1 MHQTSQPLEMPVLFD
16 LQAVSVRFGQLE
28 ALKSVD
34 LQISQGQ
41 RLALIGSNGSG
52 KSTLLR
58 VLNGLIS
65 PKSSQKSGRKTEFVS
80 GTIQTDEN
88 LRQAML
94 FQRPH
99 MLRMSV
105 QANVAM
111 GLWLAGTGW
120 AEAKTRALEA
130 LARVELQ
137 AEAARSAKTL
147 SQGQQQRVALA
158 RAWVCLSDPKLQ
170 NALLLDEPTASMDP
184 HAKREVEALM
194 HDFAAQNMTLVFS
207 SHNLGQVKRLAT
219 HVAYLEHGK
228 LLAYLPVDDFFDAET
243 LRAVSPAAEAFLKGE
258 TA

>member
-1 MHQTSQPLEMPVLFD
+1 MTASTILLASHTQLFD
-16 LQAVSVRFGQLE
+16 LQAVSVRFGRTE
-28 ALKSVD
+28 ALKNVD
-34 LQISQGQ
+34 LQVLQGQ

-58 VLNGLIS
+58 VLNGLIT
-65 PKSSQKSGRKTEFVS
+65 PKSSQKSGYML
-80 GTIQTDEN
+80 GTLQTDAN
-88 LRQAML
+88 MRQAML

-99 MLRMSV
+99 MLRTSV
-105 QANVAM
+105 LANVAM
-111 GLWLAGTGW
+111 GLWLGGVRW

-130 LARVELQ
+130 LARVGLQ
-137 AEAARSAKTL
+137 NEALRSAKTL

-158 RAWVCLSDPKLQ
+158 RAWVCLSDPALQ
-170 NALLLDEPTASMDP
+170 NVLMLDEPTASMDP

-228 LLAYLPVDDFFDAET
+228 LLAYLPVDDFFDAEK
-243 LRAVSPAAEAFLKGE
+243 LRAVSPAADAFLKGE

>member
-1 MHQTSQPLEMPVLFD
+1 MTLQASSSPKAPVLFD
-16 LQAVSVRFGQLE
+16 LQAVLVRFGPLE
-28 ALKSVD
+28 PLKNVD
-34 LQISQGQ
+34 LQILQGQ
-41 RLALIGSNGSG
+41 RVALIGSNGSG

-65 PKSSQKSGRKTEFVS
+65 SKSSQKSGQIS
-80 GTIQTDEN
+80 GTVLTDEN

-99 MLRMSV
+99 MLRTSV

-111 GLWLAGTGW
+111 GLWLGGVGW
-120 AEAKTRALEA
+120 AQAKARALEA
-130 LARVELQ
+130 LARVGLQ
-137 AEAARSAKTL
+137 DEAARSAKTL

-158 RAWVCLSDPKLQ
+158 RAWVCLSDARLQ
-170 NALLLDEPTASMDP
+170 NVLLLDEPTASMDP

-194 HDFAAQNMTLVFS
+194 LDFAAQNMTLVFS

-228 LLAYLPVDDFFDAET
+228 LLAYLPVSDFFDAEK
-243 LRAVSPAAEAFLKGE
+243 LCRVSPAADAFLKGE

>member
-1 MHQTSQPLEMPVLFD
+1 MTLLFD
-16 LQAVSVRFGQLE
+16 LKAVSVRFGQLE

-34 LQISQGQ
+34 LQILQSQ
-41 RLALIGSNGSG
+41 RVALIGANGSG

-65 PKSSQKSGRKTEFVS
+65 SKSGQKSGQIS
-80 GTIQTDEN
+80 GTVQTDAN

-130 LARVELQ
+130 LAQVGLQ

-158 RAWVCLSDPKLQ
+158 RAWVVLSESKQSNLLS

-184 HAKREVEALM
+184 HAKREVESMM
-194 HDFAAQNMTLVFS
+194 HDFAVQNMTLVFS

-228 LLAYLPVDDFFDAET
+228 LLAYLPVGDFFDAEK
-243 LRAVSPAAEAFLKGE
+243 LLAISPEADAFLKGE
-258 TA
+258 AT